1 MLNIN
6 CFLQQYSNVYT
17 DTFFKIISFL
27 ITDIPLVVVLSYI
40 YWCINKNKAFKSGII
55 LLNSMQINFILKDIF
70 RIERPYVKDER
81 IINKDVKYGYGYSFP
96 SNHSQMASTIFFS
109 IKKYFNI
116 KKNHIYGYIF
126 IILVALSRMVLGVHS
141 IADVATGLVMGY
153 ISVKL
158 FSIVA
163 DRAVDGKKYYLL
175 YVLIIF
181 GIISSFLFKDK
192 DGFKILLLY
201 FGFITGYIVE
211 TKYTGYEIPKKLSA
225 KIINYVI
232 GITGVAIIYIFIESA
247 FKYLIIGIWITL
259 VAPYIFNLINRKGT
273 SE

>member
-6 CFLQQYSNVYT
+6 CFLQQYSNAYT

-55 LLNSMQINFILKDIF
+55 LLNSMQLNFILKDIF
-70 RIERPYVKDER
+70 KIERPYIKDGR
-81 IINKDVKYGYGYSFP
+81 IINKDIKYGYGYSFP
-96 SNHSQMASTIFFS
+96 SNHSQMSSTIFFS
-109 IKKYFNI
+109 IKNYFNI
-116 KKNHIYGYIF
+116 KKNYIYGYIF

-141 IADVATGLVMGY
+141 IVDVITGLIMGY
-153 ISVKL
+153 LSVKL
-158 FSIVA
+158 FSVVA
-163 DRAVDGKKYYLL
+163 DRAVDDKKYYLL
-175 YVLIIF
+175 YILLIF
-181 GIISSFLFKDK
+181 GIISSFIFKDK

-201 FGFITGYIVE
+201 FGFITGYIIE

-225 KIINYVI
+225 KIINYI
-232 GITGVAIIYIFIESA
+232 TGIIGVAIIYIFIGNV

-259 VAPYIFNLINRKGT
+259 VAPFIFHLFNKKGK